1 MTDPNAPL
9 SEDEAQTIDRAIHA
23 IDDEYDAADTAE
35 AARAL
40 QRLLDDRGYL
50 NGDEESV
57 PRLKRWIALHDDE
70 LPQNADELITLLR
83 KGEDE

>member
-1 MTDPNAPL
+1 MTDRNAPL
-9 SEDEAQTIDRAIHA
+9 SEDEAKTIDRAIHA
-23 IDDEYDAADTAE
+23 IDDKYDAADTAE

-40 QRLLDDRGYL
+40 QQLLDDRGYL

-57 PRLKRWIALHDDE
+57 PRLKRWIALHDDGR
-70 LPQNADELITLLR
+70 PQNSAELIALLR